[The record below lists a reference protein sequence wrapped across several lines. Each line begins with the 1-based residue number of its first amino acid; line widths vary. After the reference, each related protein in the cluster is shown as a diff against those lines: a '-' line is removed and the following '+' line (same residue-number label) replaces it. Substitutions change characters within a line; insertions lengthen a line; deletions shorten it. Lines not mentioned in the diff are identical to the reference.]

1 MIRSVTAAAFL
12 TLALNASADCTKVDA
27 KFEDMSAGT
36 VLALLAGEAGFELRN
51 PEIATRQVSM
61 VFKQE
66 DTAKVLA
73 EFAWN
78 EGFELRFKGSDVWL
92 VKASAAAAGI

>member
-1 MIRSVTAAAFL
+1 MIRSATAAVLLTFAF
-12 TLALNASADCTKVDA
+12 NASADCSKVDG
-27 KFEDMSAGT
+27 KFEDMSVGT

-61 VFKQE
+61 VFEQE
-66 DTAKVLA
+66 DSAKVLA

-92 VKASAAAAGI
+92 VQASAGTAGI